1 MQAITDER
9 GASLSIGALS
19 QQTGVHIETIR
30 YYERVKMLAAPPRT
44 EGGRRVYSQS
54 HRRTLGFIRR
64 ARDLASASTKSAPC
78 WIWTGQAAPHAPRC
92 GRLRTITL
100 STSARSLQTSRGWRR
115 CCPKPLG
122 NARPTLR
129 QYALCSAFSIPRT
142 RLSNRK
148 DCEVSKQATSIPLSR
163 ETRKDGVSEKRSNH
177 ERGGTFEKSGDK
189 RPAGFSWPL

>member
-64 ARDLASASTKSAPC
+64 ARDL
-78 WIWTGQAAPHAPRC
+78 
-92 GRLRTITL
+92 
-100 STSARSLQTSRGWRR
+100 
-115 CCPKPLG
+115 
-122 NARPTLR
+122 
-129 QYALCSAFSIPRT
+129 
-142 RLSNRK
+142 
-148 DCEVSKQATSIPLSR
+148 
-163 ETRKDGVSEKRSNH
+163 
-177 ERGGTFEKSGDK
+177 
-189 RPAGFSWPL
+189 GFSLDEIRALLDLDGSGRASCAEAREIASHHLVNVRAKLADLARLETVLSETVGQCATNITPACPLLGLLDTENVSLKKEGLRGISKGFSQNHFERR